1 MALWSQD
8 SGTNR
13 VVRAEGIEVGCHLDT
28 GEEMTMPRF
37 YLKKVRFSNKNG
49 VPV

>member
-1 MALWSQD
+1 MALWSQY
-8 SGTNR
+8 SGTNKAI
-13 VVRAEGIEVGCHLDT
+13 RAEG